1 MIKEGLFD
9 SVVAYKA
16 FLKAGL
22 LPSDYIR
29 LSREERAFIAACF
42 ETENEEKR
50 R

>member
-9 SVVAYKA
+9 TVVAYKA

-22 LPSDYIR
+22 LPSHYIK
-29 LSREERAFIAACF
+29 LSKEERAFIAACIEI
-42 ETENEEKR
+42 ETEKKR